1 MHRGLL
7 VTLLVALLSFAGST
21 FAATPAADAAIV
33 LAGKVTRVID
43 GDTIEVLL
51 ASGSIRVRL
60 HAVDAPEHDQPGG
73 IEAAAWLRKQLQDQ
87 QVLLEP
93 ISQDQYDRMVA
104 IVHMPDRTINR
115 DVVQAGWAW
124 AYRRYMRLIDTELC
138 ELEAQARRARSGLWA
153 GRASHAPWEFRATD
167 GKGPF
172 KDYGMNTASECRKA
186 IGKR

>member
-7 VTLLVALLSFAGST
+7 VNLLVAVLLFAGSA
-21 FAATPAADAAIV
+21 FSAAPAADATTM

-51 ASGSIRVRL
+51 SSGSIRVRL

-73 IEAAAWLRKQLQDQ
+73 AESAAWLRKQLQDQ

-115 DVVQAGWAW
+115 DVVQGGWAW

-138 ELEAQARRARSGLWA
+138 ELEAGARRARSGLWA
-153 GRASHAPWEFRATD
+153 AGSAHAPWEFRATD

-172 KDYGMNTASECRKA
+172 TDYGKSTASGCRKA
-186 IGKR
+186 IAKR